1 MCPAYWYYRNRNQ
14 CACSFHCGSLTEN
27 KLKKKNKQT
36 KGSCEHGGDKPP
48 KIWKTAGVNVWF
60 VPLPL
65 EVEKQGDPS
74 IETTEMSAPWQH
86 DKRVLSEG
94 VCTQMHSKHGVG
106 SEFGAGGGVWSGTSL
121 LSLAHIFLCVCYNT
135 AFVYGGQ
142 IEVHVGC
149 PLVFYVIRLPSPTS
163 LLSLERKQEK
173 AIKQCWFKTPPVQ
186 GSSPFL
192 FFGISTEVLLF
203 CGSPGVFGCFFPSSF
218 FQGEPLN
225 CSLHGVGRCG
235 WGWGGEGFSLKAVT
249 SFLLCGEASFLAVI
263 WCPPKGPGVAWRDWW
278 IKNPCPQWL
287 GLCLNHEASSP
298 FSLLHLTTM
307 LIFFNPPNPLLSF
320 FT

>member
-1 MCPAYWYYRNRNQ
+1 
-14 CACSFHCGSLTEN
+14 
-27 KLKKKNKQT
+27 
-36 KGSCEHGGDKPP
+36 
-48 KIWKTAGVNVWF
+48 
-60 VPLPL
+60 
-65 EVEKQGDPS
+65 
-74 IETTEMSAPWQH
+74 MSAPWQH

-203 CGSPGVFGCFFPSSF
+203 CGSPAFWLSSGVHLRARGWRGVIGELRIPAHSDLASVSTMKLQVPSLSCTS
-218 FQGEPLN
+218 QP
-225 CSLHGVGRCG
+225 CSSSSIPPVLC
-235 WGWGGEGFSLKAVT
+235 WASSLEVVT
-249 SFLLCGEASFLAVI
+249 SQPDSITGPFLVLHFRNDRTTWCAS
-263 WCPPKGPGVAWRDWW
+263 
-278 IKNPCPQWL
+278 
-287 GLCLNHEASSP
+287 E
-298 FSLLHLTTM
+298 
-307 LIFFNPPNPLLSF
+307 
-320 FT
+320 